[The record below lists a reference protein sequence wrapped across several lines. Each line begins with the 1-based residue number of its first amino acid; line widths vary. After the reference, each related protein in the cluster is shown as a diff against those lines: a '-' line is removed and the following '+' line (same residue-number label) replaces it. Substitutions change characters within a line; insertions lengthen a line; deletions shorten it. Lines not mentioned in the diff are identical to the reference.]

1 MTAPSTKTVIEGN
14 SAVLFC
20 NATGSPQSNVTW
32 TKTGSN
38 VTLSTSE
45 MLRLVNLTRVDNG
58 AEYKCKFMNNLGS
71 VEASAVVTVHCKC

>member
-1 MTAPSTKTVIEGN
+1 MVAPSNRTVIEGN

-20 NATGSPQSNVTW
+20 NATGSPAPNVIW

-38 VTLSTSE
+38 VTLSSSE
-45 MLRLVNLTRVDNG
+45 MLRLVNLTRADCG
-58 AEYKCKFMNNLGS
+58 SEYKCKFMNNLGS